1 MAGLVP
7 TIHALLCRQDVDARH
22 KAGHDAGDWCS
33 LGGKLTKLSVFVAL
47 LALVVLGAPAFAQN
61 AQAPSEPRGKL
72 TIGYV
77 EIEGDPRYEPVMAER
92 LVLKARE
99 HPFDG
104 ARIGLDDAKILARV
118 LKIDFDL
125 ERITVKS
132 AAEVAPAVQQA
143 EARNIRFFLID
154 APTEAFKPLADAMR
168 GRDVLLF
175 NITAPDDTL
184 RRDLCAR
191 EFVHVLPSR
200 SMTADGLVQYLV
212 SRKWTNFLVL
222 QGPKPGDA
230 LAAKAFE
237 ASAQKFG
244 ARIVANKP
252 FKPGTDPRERE
263 LNNPALL
270 SAISRDYDVAFVA
283 DEDFDFV
290 RQVPF
295 HLVKPRPVVG
305 SIDLE
310 PLAWHWTWDHNG
322 APQVNARFAKLARR
336 NMEGG
341 DWAAWMAVKMV
352 VQAALR
358 TKSADFKTQRDFILS
373 AGAAF
378 DGDKGL
384 AMSIRPWD
392 HQLRQAI
399 LLATPYYVTASA
411 PFEGF
416 MHQVNVLDTLGDDE
430 PQSPCHLNR

>member
-1 MAGLVP
+1 MIRGRGFAG
-7 TIHALLCRQDVDARH
+7 ALAILCP
-22 KAGHDAGDWCS
+22 
-33 LGGKLTKLSVFVAL
+33 L
-47 LALVVLGAPAFAQN
+47 VLGAGSPGLAQN
-61 AQAPSEPRGKL
+61 AEPKQNETRQKL
-72 TIGYV
+72 TIGHV
-77 EIEGDPRYEPVMAER
+77 EIEGDRRYEPIMAER
-92 LVLKARE
+92 LVLKARG

-104 ARIGLDDAKILARV
+104 ARIGLDDAKILGRV
-118 LKIDFDL
+118 LKFDFEL

-132 AAEVAPAVQQA
+132 SAEVAPAVQQA
-143 EARNIRFFLID
+143 MIARNIRFFIID
-154 APTEAFKPLADAMR
+154 APADAFKPLTEAVR

-175 NITAPDDTL
+175 NVSSPDDTL
-184 RRDLCAR
+184 RRDLCTR

-200 SMTADGLVQYLV
+200 SMSMDGLVQYLV
-212 SRKWTNFLVL
+212 SRKWRDFLVL
-222 QGPKPGDA
+222 QGPQPGDA

-237 ASAQKFG
+237 ASARKFG
-244 ARIVANKP
+244 ARIVANRP
-252 FKPGTDPRERE
+252 FKAGTDPRERE

-270 SAISRDYDVAFVA
+270 SAVSRDYDVAFVA

-322 APQVNARFAKLARR
+322 APQVNARFQKLARR
-336 NMEGG
+336 NMEGA

-358 TKSADFKTQRDFILS
+358 TKSADFKTQRDFILG
-373 AGAAF
+373 GASF

-399 LLATPYYVTASA
+399 LLATPYYVAANA
-411 PFEGF
+411 PMEGF
-416 MHQVNVLDTLGDDE
+416 MHQTNVLDTLGDDE
-430 PQSPCHLNR
+430 AQSPCRLNR

>member
-1 MAGLVP
+1 MIRLWAF
-7 TIHALLCRQDVDARH
+7 A
-22 KAGHDAGDWCS
+22 
-33 LGGKLTKLSVFVAL
+33 AL
-47 LALVVLGAPAFAQN
+47 LAVVGLGAPAFAQN
-61 AQAPSEPRGKL
+61 APAPSEPRQKL

-77 EIEGDPRYEPVMAER
+77 EIEGDKRYEPIMAER

-99 HPFDG
+99 HPYDG
-104 ARIGLDDAKILARV
+104 ARIGLDDAKILGRV
-118 LKIDFDL
+118 LKLDFEL

-132 AAEVAPAVQQA
+132 SAEVASAVRQA
-143 EARNIRFFLID
+143 EARNIRFLLID
-154 APTEAFKPLADAMR
+154 APAEAFKPLADATR

-200 SMTADGLVQYLV
+200 AMIADGLVQYLV
-212 SRKWTNFLVL
+212 SRKWSSFLVL
-222 QGPKPGDA
+222 QGPRPNDT

-270 SAISRDYDVAFVA
+270 SAVSRDYDVVFVA

-322 APQVNARFAKLARR
+322 APQVNARFTRLTKRQ
-336 NMEGG
+336 MEGA

-358 TKSADFKTQRDFILS
+358 TKSTDFKTQRDFILS

-392 HQLRQAI
+392 HQLRQAV

-411 PFEGF
+411 PVEGF
-416 MHQVNVLDTLGDDE
+416 LHQTNVLDTLGDDE

>member
-1 MAGLVP
+1 MTSRMRLAY
-7 TIHALLCRQDVDARH
+7 ALAVWGACGFCSPGAAQDTEQRQ
-22 KAGHDAGDWCS
+22 KM
-33 LGGKLTKLSVFVAL
+33 
-47 LALVVLGAPAFAQN
+47 
-61 AQAPSEPRGKL
+61 

-77 EIEGDPRYEPVMAER
+77 EIDGDRRYEPIKADR
-92 LVLKARE
+92 LILKVRE

-104 ARIGLDDAKILARV
+104 ARIGLDDAKVLARV
-118 LKIDFDL
+118 LKIDFEL
-125 ERITVKS
+125 ERITVK
-132 AAEVAPAVQQA
+132 AAADIAPAVQQA
-143 EARNIRFFLID
+143 MSARDIRFFLVD
-154 APTEAFKPLADAMR
+154 APAEAFKPLADAVR
-168 GRDVLLF
+168 GREALLF
-175 NITAPDDTL
+175 NVTAPDDAL

-191 EFVHVLPSR
+191 EVVHVFPSR
-200 SMTADGLVQYLV
+200 SMSMDGLVQYLV
-212 SRKWTNFLVL
+212 SRKWRDFLVL
-222 QGPKPGDA
+222 QGQQENDA
-230 LAAKAFE
+230 LAAKSFE
-237 ASAQKFG
+237 NSAKKFG

-252 FKPGTDPRERE
+252 FKAGTDPRERE

-270 SAISRDYDVAFVA
+270 SAVSRDYDVVFVA

-322 APQVNARFAKLARR
+322 APQVNSRFQRLARR
-336 NMEGG
+336 NMEGT
-341 DWAAWMAVKMV
+341 DWAAWMAVKIV

-358 TKSADFKTQRDFILS
+358 TKSADFKTQRDFILG
-373 AGAAF
+373 GASF

-411 PFEGF
+411 PVEGF
-416 MHQVNVLDTLGDDE
+416 LHQTNVLDTLGDDE
-430 PQSPCHLNR
+430 SQSPCRLNK